1 MELENIT
8 ELLCIRGR
16 NRNYA
21 FEFSNIIEICPEM
34 KISRIPCLPKYF
46 TGVCNYKGMI
56 VPVIHTGDMAEQS
69 SDRKVIIICQYRNYQ
84 LGIEHWGAPY
94 ILSAEDSREIQRL
107 VNEPSVEIWTEKT
120 ILQAG
125 EELYTVV
132 DLEKTIRNLARY
144 FQTEYLLLKN

>member
-69 SDRKVIIICQYRNYQ
+69 SDRNVIIICQYRNYQ

-94 ILSAEDSREIQRL
+94 ILSAEDSREIQRPE
-107 VNEPSVEIWTEKT
+107 NEPSVEIWTEKT

-125 EELYTVV
+125 DELYTVI